1 MYSLIYTPGTRLT
14 SILHNKPEQ
23 WSSKVPG
30 THVYRCSISKYITC
44 KLFLMV
50 KFLEAVFFVCCCCFF
65 MFPTCHVCI
74 NLRNSPRGVPRTP
87 NRLMH
92 DAYVRKFDAFLKVI
106 YFGKSFGLWMF
117 PKIMVFPP
125 KSSINRVFHYFHHP
139 FWGTTVVGNIHIGD
153 EILPSYMRS
162 LLQPLK
168 INQDFTVYPPCSLK
182 RSQRSYP

>member
-1 MYSLIYTPGTRLT
+1 MSIDVVFLN
-14 SILHNKPEQ
+14 ILHVNYFWWSNSWKPFFLYVVVVF
-23 WSSKVPG
+23 SCFL
-30 THVYRCSISKYITC
+30 HVMCVS
-44 KLFLMV
+44 
-50 KFLEAVFFVCCCCFF
+50 
-65 MFPTCHVCI
+65 

-182 RSQRSYP
+182 RSQRSYPWKWMVGIRFCFLLVRLCLFSGANS